1 MSKICIVGDVIVD
14 VTLKTKDTPLK
25 MRLGGII
32 HCARALWA
40 MDTKYSL
47 AYFAP
52 KYLKSQI
59 EKYAKEIGNPELIY
73 LGEVQ
78 TSPYVMLINEVKE
91 IGDQGYEFLLRNDIA
106 IKYFTPALQNL
117 NNFSHLLLIS
127 GSYDLKTVLGYINK
141 GIVIDID
148 FANNIENLS
157 MIQGDHEYNTIYI
170 STSSQYFLSHY
181 QSVSAFDIKVFF
193 QQFKGLTKRIVL
205 KENRG
210 GSRAFDFDS
219 NKLIEVSAQT
229 QPVVHSVGVGD
240 VYNTVNLVKFQ
251 ECSFEESL
259 TYSSWIATEYAQTT
273 YVDDFKKMVARIL
286 QTSVNELIELKGVS
300 LPWEKRKD
308 IHIYIAAPDFDFVDT
323 SLIDL
328 LEANLKYHNFS
339 PRRPI
344 KENGQMEKEA
354 TANRK
359 QELFLK
365 DMALLKQC
373 HILIAVLLY
382 NDPGTLIE
390 IGLFSER
397 GLPTFVYDPNNYATN
412 CMLTQLPTILSNDLD
427 TIMSGIFIEASKL
440 QYDRS

>member
-1 MSKICIVGDVIVD
+1 
-14 VTLKTKDTPLK
+14 
-25 MRLGGII
+25 
-32 HCARALWA
+32 

-52 KYLKSQI
+52 KYLKPQI
-59 EKYAKEIGNPELIY
+59 ENYAKEIGDPELIY

-91 IGDQGYEFLLRNDIA
+91 IGDQGYEFLLRDNIA
-106 IKYFTPALQNL
+106 IEYLVPALQVL
-117 NNFSHLLLIS
+117 NKFSHLLLIS

-141 GIVIDID
+141 EAIIDID
-148 FANNIENLS
+148 FANNIENIS
-157 MIQGDHEYNTIYI
+157 MIQGDHEYNTVFI
-170 STSSQYFLSHY
+170 STSSHYFLNHY
-181 QSVSAFDIKVFF
+181 HSVATFDIKLFF

-210 GSRAFDFDS
+210 GSRAFDFVA
-219 NKLIEVSAQT
+219 NQLIEVPSQT
-229 QPVVHSVGVGD
+229 QPIVHSVGVGD
-240 VYNTVNLVKFQ
+240 VYNTVNLVKSEAF
-251 ECSFEESL
+251 SFEESL
-259 TYSSWIATEYAQTT
+259 TYSSWIAAEYAQTT
-273 YVDDFKKMVARIL
+273 YVDDFKKMVARTLRTPI
-286 QTSVNELIELKGVS
+286 SELIELKGVS

-308 IHIYIAAPDFDFVDT
+308 IHIYIAAPDFDFIDT

-339 PRRPI
+339 PRRPV

-354 TANRK
+354 TPDRK

-365 DMALLKQC
+365 DMALLKEC

-390 IGLFSER
+390 IGLFAEKGR
-397 GLPTFVYDPNNYATN
+397 PTFVYDPNNYATN
-412 CMLTQLPTILSNDLD
+412 CMLTQLPTLLSNDLD
-427 TIMSGIFIEASKL
+427 TIMSSVFIEASRL
-440 QYDRS
+440 